1 MTDSTT
7 RFSASMRE
15 GMANLSLR
23 LKFVMQEGQIWL
35 DENRM
40 ILLHTATLGALR
52 KELVDTL
59 GMERTR
65 GLFARM
71 GFQSGARDAQLAH
84 KLRPGASDFGL
95 LEIGPCLHVLEGIVR
110 VTPIEV
116 DIDIAKGKYYGDLLW
131 EDSFE
136 AEVHRQLFG
145 TSDDPVCW
153 MQIGYASGYTS
164 SLMGRTV
171 LYKETQCAGCGDA
184 HCRIVGKPVS
194 EWLDGEEMMK
204 LYQPDPIMETMLQLQ
219 SEVESL
225 RSLQHEIVQPQDLI
239 GVSSGFLAAWGLAQR
254 AASTDVTVL
263 LLGETGVGKE
273 RFARALH
280 SVSARCDKPF
290 VAVNCA
296 AIPEELIESELFG
309 VERGGFT
316 GAHQSRPGRFE
327 RADGGTLF
335 LDEVGELSASAQ
347 AKLLRVLQEGELE
360 RVGDTRVRRVDV
372 RVVAATNVEIEGAVR
387 EGRFRKDLL
396 YRLNVYPVKIPS
408 LRERLDDI
416 PLLVE
421 RFIAKYSG
429 RHGKRVLGLTD
440 RAMST
445 LRAYQWPGNVRE
457 LENVVE
463 RGVILAR
470 SGGQITESDLFAS
483 LPPSVATSAASL
495 DASGRPLRRD
505 ASAADALFDYMTREG
520 LPLER
525 VENLLIDIAIERA
538 GGNLSQAARLLG
550 MTRPQ
555 LAYRSRN
562 RGKAGVTDDT

>member
-1 MTDSTT
+1 MTDTT
-7 RFSASMRE
+7 ARFSASMRA
-15 GMANLSLR
+15 GIADLSRR

-35 DENRM
+35 GENRM

-52 KELVDTL
+52 KELVDSL

-71 GFQSGARDAQLAH
+71 GFQSGVRDAELAG
-84 KLRPGASDFGL
+84 KLRPSSDDFGL

-116 DIDIAKGKYYGDLLW
+116 DIDIAQGKYYGDLW
-131 EDSFE
+131 WDDSFE
-136 AEVHRQLFG
+136 AEVHRKLFG
-145 TSDDPVCW
+145 VSEDPVCW
-153 MQIGYASGYTS
+153 MQIGYASGYTT

-171 LYKETQCAGCGDA
+171 LYKEAACAGCGDPR
-184 HCRIVGKPVS
+184 CRIIGRPVE
-194 EWLDGEEMMK
+194 EWPDGAEMLK
-204 LYQPDPIMETMLQLQ
+204 IYQPDPVIETLLQLQ

-225 RSLQHEIVQPQDLI
+225 RSLQHEVAQPEDLV
-239 GVSSGFLAAWGLAQR
+239 GMSSGFMGAWNLAKR
-254 AASTDVTVL
+254 AAASEVTVL

-280 SVSARCDKPF
+280 GVSSRRDKPF
-290 VAVNCA
+290 IAINCA

-316 GAHQSRPGRFE
+316 GAHQARPGRFE

-347 AKLLRVLQEGELE
+347 AKLLRVLQEGEFE

-372 RVVAATNVEIEGAVR
+372 RVIAATNVDLMEAVR
-387 EGRFRKDLL
+387 DGHFRKDLL
-396 YRLNVYPVKIPS
+396 YRLNVYPVKIPP
-408 LRERLDDI
+408 LRERVDDI

-421 RFIAKYSG
+421 RFLAKYTV
-429 RHGKRVLGLTD
+429 RHGKRVLGLSD
-440 RAMST
+440 RAIST
-445 LRAYQWPGNVRE
+445 LREHPWPGNVRE

-470 SGGQITESDLFAS
+470 HGGQITESDLFAS
-483 LPPSVATSAASL
+483 LPASVDGDAASL
-495 DASGRPLRRD
+495 DASGRPLRQH
-505 ASAADALFDYMTREG
+505 ASAAEALFDYVTREG

-525 VENLLIDIAIERA
+525 IENLLIETAVERA
-538 GGNLSQAARLLG
+538 SGNLSEAARMLG

-555 LAYRSRN
+555 LAYRWRN
-562 RGKAGVTDDT
+562 RDKSTPTGE